1 MTPAAA
7 PAGNTGLQTLF
18 ADGLHLEDD
27 EPQSGPV
34 IVSGFRVRA
43 PKPCGAA
50 LLREANPD
58 RLIESLIRHC
68 TVDGY
73 TSWPAVATA
82 MEAALRELHAEA
94 RAALALRN
102 VS

>member
-1 MTPAAA
+1 MIAA
-7 PAGNTGLQTLF
+7 PNPASAGLQTLL
-18 ADGLHLEDD
+18 ADGLRLEDD
-27 EPQSGPV
+27 EPQAGPV
-34 IVSGFRVRA
+34 IVSGLRVRA

-94 RAALALRN
+94 RRISTRGGVL
-102 VS
+102 

>member
-1 MTPAAA
+1 MQAIPNASAS
-7 PAGNTGLQTLF
+7 PSPGLQALM
-18 ADGLHLEDD
+18 ADGLRLEDD
-27 EPQSGPV
+27 EPQAGPV
-34 IVSGFRVRA
+34 IVSGLRVRA

-58 RLIESLIRHC
+58 RLIESLLRHC

-94 RAALALRN
+94 RKAVRL
-102 VS
+102 

>member
-1 MTPAAA
+1 MQATPHASASHS
-7 PAGNTGLQTLF
+7 PGLQSLLT
-18 ADGLHLEDD
+18 DGLHLDDD
-27 EPQSGPV
+27 EPQAGPV
-34 IVSGFRVRA
+34 IVSGLRVRA

-58 RLIESLIRHC
+58 RVIESLLRHC

-94 RAALALRN
+94 RKAVRL
-102 VS
+102 